1 MVDLQC
7 QVCYQSFS
15 RLDSCCN
22 HVHTHNTS
30 TKSCVVRGCR
40 RNCRRL
46 SRHLK
51 GTHRGLCEYS
61 CVKCSK
67 VFVRECDLN
76 MHLKAKH
83 SGEVLSLLNQRVHA
97 IPTGARITVDFH
109 SPITAKNLNKFI
121 SETLQP
127 TKKFNKEMKKIVK
140 LICDL
145 LQKRER
151 PDQNVKGGSQGK
163 GTAVKE
169 YCDIDLVMILNDV
182 KDAQDLQKQLPKI
195 KEEVKEKLRRYA
207 SAHIV
212 PNSLTDTTFSV
223 KFSVQGTN
231 GNIDV
236 DLLPTFKFEDLQ
248 DLYQRMLKDMDYA
261 DYYSAALVQQQ
272 VDFVEEYPPNVKN
285 LIRLVKYWKKE
296 MVEPSSASRR
306 IPNSYL
312 MELITIHLWEE
323 NTEDSDG
330 KFDTLKAFHG
340 VMEALMDYES
350 LNVIWTENYSENDIP
365 SEIKDQRPL
374 VMDPANPTNNVCENF
389 EWEEI
394 KEEAKRVLAS
404 PMMRG
409 VSSTTWK

>member
-1 MVDLQC
+1 
-7 QVCYQSFS
+7 
-15 RLDSCCN
+15 
-22 HVHTHNTS
+22 
-30 TKSCVVRGCR
+30 
-40 RNCRRL
+40 
-46 SRHLK
+46 
-51 GTHRGLCEYS
+51 
-61 CVKCSK
+61 
-67 VFVRECDLN
+67 
-76 MHLKAKH
+76 
-83 SGEVLSLLNQRVHA
+83 
-97 IPTGARITVDFH
+97 
-109 SPITAKNLNKFI
+109 
-121 SETLQP
+121 
-127 TKKFNKEMKKIVK
+127 MKKIVK